1 MQRRYFLQQS
11 GLFALSALATTSTN
25 AWIARAA
32 TANPAQKRLIVIF
45 LRGAVDGLSVVVPY
59 TDPVY
64 YQSRPRIAIPKL
76 GQTDGVLKLDNR
88 FGLHPALAPILPL
101 WKQGSL
107 AFVHACGSPDSS
119 RSHFDAQYYMESGT
133 PGNKST
139 PDGWMNRLLASLSA
153 KSALQAIN
161 VGSTTPQILAG
172 RMPVASMATGRNATR
187 PLPLDQIQVRSAFD
201 QLYSG
206 NDTLSRAYREGQATR
221 EVLLSELEE
230 EMAIADNGAPPP
242 VGFASD
248 AQRLARLMVKD
259 ARVQLAFIPLGGWD
273 THVNQGASKGNLAR
287 NLQSLGQGLSVL
299 TKELGAVY
307 KNTAIVVI
315 SEFGRTVKENG
326 NGGTDH
332 GHGNVLWVLGG
343 SVRGG
348 KVYGQFPGLE
358 TSQLYQG
365 RDLAITTDF
374 REVLIPLIATHLK
387 VSSSQSS
394 QIFPGFTL
402 NKSIN
407 LIG

>member
-1 MQRRYFLQQS
+1 MYRRYFLQQS
-11 GLFALSALATTSTN
+11 GLFALSAATATSP
-25 AWIARAA
+25 AWIARAV
-32 TANPAQKRLIVIF
+32 NSSPQQKRLIVIF
-45 LRGAVDGLSVVVPY
+45 LRGAVDGLNIVVPY
-59 TDPVY
+59 TEPAY
-64 YQSRPRIAIPKL
+64 YQSRPRIAIPKPS
-76 GQTDGVLKLDNR
+76 QTDGVLKLDNR

-107 AFVHACGSPDSS
+107 AFVHASGSPDSS

-133 PGNKST
+133 PGNKRT
-139 PDGWMNRLLASLSA
+139 TDGWMNRLLASLSA
-153 KSALQAIN
+153 KSALQALN

-187 PLPLDQIQVRSAFD
+187 PLPLDQIQVRNAFD

-206 NDTLSRAYREGQATR
+206 NDPLSRAYREGQTTR
-221 EVLLSELEE
+221 EVLLSELDE

-242 VGFASD
+242 VGFSSD

-259 ARVQLAFIPLGGWD
+259 ARVQLAFLPLGGWD
-273 THVNQGASKGNLAR
+273 THVNQGASKGTLAR
-287 NLQSLGQGLSVL
+287 HLQSLGQGLALL

-343 SVRGG
+343 AVRGG

-358 TSQLYQG
+358 TNKLYQG

-374 REVLIPLIATHLK
+374 REVLIPLIQSHLN
-387 VSSSQSS
+387 VSASESSN
-394 QIFPGFTL
+394 IFPGFTPS
-402 NKSIN
+402 KSIN
-407 LIG
+407 LV

>member
-1 MQRRYFLQQS
+1 MQRRYFLQKS
-11 GLFALSALATTSTN
+11 GLFTLSALATASTH
-25 AWIARAA
+25 AWIARTA

-64 YQSRPRIAIPKL
+64 YQSRPRIAIPKP
-76 GQTDGVLKLDNR
+76 GQTDGVLKLNNR

-101 WKQGSL
+101 WEQGSL
-107 AFVHACGSPDSS
+107 AFIHACGSPDSS

-139 PDGWMNRLLASLSA
+139 SDGWMNRLLASLSA

-187 PLPLDQIQVRSAFD
+187 PLPLDRIQVRSAFD
-201 QLYSG
+201 QLYGG
-206 NDTLSRAYREGQATR
+206 NDPLSRAYREGQATR

-299 TKELGAVY
+299 NKELGAVY

-343 SVRGG
+343 NVRGG

-358 TSQLYQG
+358 TSQLHQG

-394 QIFPGFTL
+394 QIFPGFTP

-407 LIG
+407 LID